1 MKKVCSLFF
10 AVLFLVT
17 ITGCGSSSKNEITCT
32 QKDEESNITVTART
46 DKDDKVTSVK
56 MSVEMEASSK
66 EELDATYEL
75 MKASADEMSKADG
88 VKYDVSK
95 KDLKL
100 IITTDVD
107 LNKVSDEVKSEL
119 DLEDFNTTGAEFRK
133 SAEEDGA
140 TCK

>member
-10 AVLFLVT
+10 AVLFLIT

-75 MKASADEMSKADG
+75 MKASADEMSKTDG